1 MDEFY
6 NHVAAKTDLESL
18 TKARNANSTS
28 KFYQLCNWDDAMVS
42 KCKALTTASSRR
54 TMCVVPNK
62 ETGEPEEAVFA
73 LQGFLTEVDL
83 PPLKIRPRPGQLK
96 HIRQHITLTGLGQ
109 KEFDEAVGNLYGIH
123 TMLARQVP
131 PGALESW
138 HPSEYNGQSA
148 LDIQNRYFT
157 PRKFANGQPKF
168 PFDKLSD
175 DNSYLEDSTT
185 PELYHTYDNHV
196 DYYGAAEA
204 GAAAV
209 APSCFRPGDIVEVC
223 LSAVMAPVSADKYKM
238 LVVLRSLAAVN
249 TSHTMSAETNRELA
263 SARSVPLSLNKVPK
277 RRRAYSPTEKDS
289 GSGVV
294 GTGSAAKR
302 GRMTDGMTDQHQQNT
317 TENPMEAVE

>member
-6 NHVAAKTDLESL
+6 NYIAAKTALNSL
-18 TKARNANSTS
+18 TEQRNANNIS

-42 KCKALTTASSRR
+42 KCKALTTASTRR
-54 TMCVVPNK
+54 TICAIPNK
-62 ETGEPEEAVFA
+62 GTGEPEEAVFA
-73 LQGFLTEVDL
+73 LQGILTEVDL
-83 PPLKIRPRPGQLK
+83 PPLKIRPR
-96 HIRQHITLTGLGQ
+96 QHVTLTGLGQ
-109 KEFDEAVGNLYGIH
+109 EAFDKAVGNLYGIH

-138 HPSEYNGQSA
+138 KPSEYQGYSA

-175 DNSYLEDSTT
+175 DNHHLEDSTT

-204 GAAAV
+204 GAPAI
-209 APSCFRPGDIVEVC
+209 APSSFRPGDIVEVC

-238 LVVLRSLAAVN
+238 LVVLRSLAAVD
-249 TSHTMSAETNRELA
+249 TSHTMSADTNRELA
-263 SARSVPLSLNKVPK
+263 NARSIPLSANKVLK
-277 RRRAYSPTEKDS
+277 RRRAYSATGRDS
-289 GSGVV
+289 GSSTV
-294 GTGSAAKR
+294 GTEAASKK
-302 GRMTDGMTDQHQQNT
+302 GKTIEGTTVQHQRNT
-317 TENPMEAVE
+317 PEGTPMDAVE